1 LSKLGEGEVRERGGS
16 CSLVLSHCSSLSL
29 LSPFFS
35 TSLNAVGG
43 EVRKQPLS
51 IYVYLFSLFFSFPS
65 LLLLGLSFLCVR
77 ECQNELPAI
86 HYKYSDRKNE
96 CQNASQA
103 ISFLKFSILK
113 ISEKH

>member
-1 LSKLGEGEVRERGGS
+1 MVLYMLRFIRVSKLGEGEVRERGGS

-51 IYVYLFSLFFSFPS
+51 SPSHLFFFSVSP
-65 LLLLGLSFLCVR
+65 LSVNVNVKMNLS
-77 ECQNELPAI
+77 
-86 HYKYSDRKNE
+86 H
-96 CQNASQA
+96 
-103 ISFLKFSILK
+103 
-113 ISEKH
+113 